1 MSNNEEHH
9 EEVVQKQETDE
20 NDVGR
25 LVGKKGKNEVPEEN
39 NSDERLQLFG
49 IPIDEQTYRV
59 SQGPRRRGGCR
70 NNKRT
75 HRYGTIWLQ
84 QQKMPT
90 VHEKILKKMK
100 TEARTKDEEKDNEE
114 YKEKEEV
121 KVVDGFETKAEGI

>member
-1 MSNNEEHH
+1 MSNDEEQH
-9 EEVVQKQETDE
+9 EEVMQKQESDE
-20 NDVGR
+20 NDVER
-25 LVGKKGKNEVPEEN
+25 LVGKKEKNEVLEEN

-49 IPIDEQTYRV
+49 IPIDEQTYKV

-90 VHEKILKKMK
+90 VREKIIKKMK
-100 TEARTKDEEKDNEE
+100 TEARTKDKEEKSGKD
-114 YKEKEEV
+114 KEKEV
-121 KVVDGFETKAEGI
+121 KFVDGFETKAEEI